1 MNKVQMRSD
10 YPEQKKEKKPSKVK
24 KTVSETV
31 NTTARVVRNAEQ
43 LVQAVSLLV
52 ITVFAYTQV
61 KEVNND
67 VWYFIVLASLAV
79 VGVRATYEFLRF
91 LAKDK

>member
-1 MNKVQMRSD
+1 MSKSKEVNVKRSENVKRKVSD
-10 YPEQKKEKKPSKVK
+10 SVS
-24 KTVSETV
+24 TVS
-31 NTTARVVRNAEQ
+31 RVVKNAEQ

>member
-1 MNKVQMRSD
+1 MSKSKEVKEVKPNKV
-10 YPEQKKEKKPSKVK
+10 KAKVTD
-24 KTVSETV
+24 TVSTV
-31 NTTARVVRNAEQ
+31 SRVVKNAEQ
-43 LVQAVSLLV
+43 LVQSIALLL

-61 KEVNND
+61 KDVTND
-67 VWYFIVLASLAV
+67 VWYYTVMFSLAV